1 MAELARPGRSAL
13 ALGGAFALLTLLW
26 PFVEGGLVT
35 QLGVRVLAV
44 AFLALTA
51 LSIFAARGALPRELS
66 LGPLDTAGFVGL
78 PLAAAVSGE
87 HVFLLLIP
95 AWLYAALAR
104 IFAVSLRAEQS
115 VVERAAMRLEPNAPA
130 FIGPYCRAVTG
141 FWAIVF
147 LLNALGIA
155 ALALFAPP
163 AWWRAYT
170 GWISWLVFAALSL
183 GEFIVRKAHFRNY
196 DGGRIDSAFELFFPA
211 DGNEMGRRAN
221 AYKGERRRALGRP
234 ERGR

>member
-1 MAELARPGRSAL
+1 LAEPARPGRGAL
-13 ALGGAFALLTLLW
+13 ALGLAFAALALVW
-26 PFVEGGLVT
+26 PFVEDGLVT
-35 QLGVRVLAV
+35 QLGVRALAL
-44 AFLALTA
+44 AFLAATIASLFT
-51 LSIFAARGALPRELS
+51 ARGGLPRELS
-66 LGPLDTAGFVGL
+66 LGPLDTAAFIGL
-78 PLAAAVSGE
+78 PLAAAVTDE
-87 HVFLLLIP
+87 RAFLLLVP

-104 IFAVSLRAEQS
+104 IFAASLRAERS
-115 VVERAAMRLEPNAPA
+115 VVERAAMRLEPNAPD
-130 FIGPYCRAVTG
+130 FIGPYCRAVTA
-141 FWAIVF
+141 FWAVVF

-170 GWISWLVFAALSL
+170 GWISWLVFGALSL

-196 DGGRIDSAFELFFPA
+196 DGGPIDSAFEFFFPA

-234 ERGR
+234 ERER

>member
-1 MAELARPGRSAL
+1 MADLRAPARGSLAAGL
-13 ALGGAFALLTLLW
+13 AFALLTLLW
-26 PFVEGGLVT
+26 PFVEAGLVT
-35 QLGVRVLAV
+35 QLGVRALAV
-44 AFLALTA
+44 AFLAATVASL
-51 LSIFAARGALPRELS
+51 FAARGALPRELS
-66 LGPLDTAGFVGL
+66 LAPLDTAAFIGL
-78 PLAAAVSGE
+78 PLAAAVTGE
-87 HVFLLLIP
+87 RVFLLLFP

-104 IFAVSLRAEQS
+104 IFAASLRAEQS

-130 FIGPYCRAVTG
+130 FIGPYCRAVTR

-155 ALALFAPP
+155 ALALLAPP
-163 AWWRAYT
+163 AWWSAYT
-170 GWISWLVFAALSL
+170 GWICWLVFAALSL

-196 DGGRIDSAFELFFPA
+196 DGGPIDSVFEFFFPA

-221 AYKGERRRALGRP
+221 AYKGEMRRAQGRP

>member
-1 MAELARPGRSAL
+1 MIGAAFAAL
-13 ALGGAFALLTLLW
+13 ALLW

-35 QLGVRVLAV
+35 QFGVRALAA

-51 LSIFAARGALPRELS
+51 LSIFAARGALPRDLS
-66 LGPLDTAGFVGL
+66 LGPVDTAGFVGL
-78 PLAAAVSGE
+78 PLAAALVGE

-104 IFAVSLRAEQS
+104 IFAASLRAEQS
-115 VVERAAMRLEPNAPA
+115 LVERAALRLEPNAPG
-130 FIGPYCRAVTG
+130 FIGPYCRRLTSL
-141 FWAIVF
+141 WAFVF

-155 ALALFAPP
+155 ALALLAPP

-170 GWISWLVFAALSL
+170 GWIVWLVFGAIS
-183 GEFIVRKAHFRNY
+183 GVEFAVRKAHFRNY
-196 DGGRIDSAFELFFPA
+196 DGGPIDSAFEFFFPA
-211 DGNEMGRRAN
+211 DGSEMGRRAN